1 MARKPRTPGLHKRTQ
16 NNSPAKDKLWQSM
29 RIMRS
34 NFTSADL
41 ATVSE
46 VNAANARLYVR
57 ALRRAGFLRRT
68 SPRTPGKPG
77 SADLYAL
84 VRNTGP
90 LSPIRHRHGGVYDRN
105 TGIRWGDDGKPV
117 ATTPSDTEGD
127 SE

>member
-1 MARKPRTPGLHKRTQ
+1 MAREPGLHKRTQ
-16 NNSPAKDKLWQSM
+16 NTSPAKDKLWQSM

-34 NFTSADL
+34 GFSSADL

-46 VNAANARLYVR
+46 VSAKNAAIYVR
-57 ALRRAGFLRRT
+57 ALRMAGFVRRT
-68 SPRTPGKPG
+68 AKRTPGKAG

-105 TGIRWGDDGKPV
+105 TGIRWGLDGRPE
-117 ATTPSDTEGD
+117 ASAEDAEA
-127 SE
+127 